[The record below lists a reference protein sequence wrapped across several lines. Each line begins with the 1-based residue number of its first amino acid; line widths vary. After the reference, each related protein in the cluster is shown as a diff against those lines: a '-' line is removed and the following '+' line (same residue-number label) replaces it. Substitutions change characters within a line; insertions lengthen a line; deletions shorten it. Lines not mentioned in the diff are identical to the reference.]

1 MKIGL
6 VSYTYHRFF
15 GDVYEP
21 VQTDPG
27 VRWDMLEVVRKAE
40 ELGIDGVLLDTPFY
54 PSLDRTYLRRLARA
68 LDDAKLERAVS
79 WGNPSG
85 LNTGKSP
92 EAVQDLIRHIEVME
106 ILGANTLRIVGG
118 SKRTA
123 HEPHGP
129 ALDRLASVI
138 TEHCLGPAERAGVVL
153 AYENHWDYTA
163 DEVLGLIRKVDSPW
177 LKVTFD
183 SGNALRVGDNPV
195 EAARKLAPYIICTNL
210 KDIGHPTP
218 GATDWRAQFPCV
230 PLGRGRINHAE
241 ICRIMEETGSLA
253 LHALEMDRPR
263 EDCLDEEL
271 YVRECVGY
279 LRGLRDQLK
288 LGLAEPVV
296 NHRNDAPARGVV
308 SLGSTRTGQVL
319 GST

>member
-15 GDVYEP
+15 GDIYTP
-21 VQTDPG
+21 VQSDPG
-27 VRWDMLEVVRKAE
+27 VRWTMLDVIRKAA
-40 ELGIDGVLLDTPFY
+40 ELGVDGVLLDTAFY
-54 PSLDRTYLRRLARA
+54 PSLDRAYLKELASV

-92 EAVQDLIRHIEVME
+92 EMVEDLLRHIEVME
-106 ILGANTLRIVGG
+106 LLGTNILRIVGG

-129 ALDRLASVI
+129 ALERIANVLTDR
-138 TEHCLGPAERAGVVL
+138 CLGPAERAGVVL

-163 DEVLGLIRKVDSPW
+163 DEVLGLIHRVNSPW

-183 SGNALRVGDNPV
+183 SGNALRVGDDPV
-195 EAARKLAPYIICTNL
+195 EAARKLAPHIVCTNL
-210 KDIGHPTP
+210 KDIGEPTP
-218 GATDWRAQFPCV
+218 GATDWRAGFPCV
-230 PLGRGRINHAE
+230 PLGRGRINHAA
-241 ICRIMEETGSLA
+241 ICQIMEEAGSPA

-263 EDCLDEEL
+263 EDCLDEDL
-271 YVRECVGY
+271 YVKECVGY
-279 LRGLRDQLK
+279 LRGVRDT
-288 LGLAEPVV
+288 LAASAARA
-296 NHRNDAPARGVV
+296 NATNGHAHAAPATSVAIPARA
-308 SLGSTRTGQVL
+308 
-319 GST
+319 